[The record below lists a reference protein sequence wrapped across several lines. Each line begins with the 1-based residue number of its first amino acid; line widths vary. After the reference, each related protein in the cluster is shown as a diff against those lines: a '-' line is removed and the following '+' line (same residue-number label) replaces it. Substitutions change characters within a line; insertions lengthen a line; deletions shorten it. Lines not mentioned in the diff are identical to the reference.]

1 MHTIPQTIYAQ
12 VSTKSA
18 ALRGEPNMPID
29 LQESSDLIPNFP
41 WVSDGELVSVPEKKG
56 VSAKMIQNMSVW
68 MGES

>member
-41 WVSDGELVSVPEKKG
+41 WVSDGECAWKKRG
-56 VSAKMIQNMSVW
+56 VRQNDPKHERLDGRIMI
-68 MGES
+68 